1 MKIALVDDDPR
12 ALAQLEQYLT
22 EQLGRETEISRYGSG
37 EALLADWRPGAFE
50 LVVLDIYMGG
60 ATGMEVARRLRAG
73 DGQVRLAFA
82 TSSNDFA
89 SESYEVGA
97 CYYLRKPFRPEG
109 VRAMLERLDLE
120 ALERS
125 RRLRLPDGSQVVL
138 RSIRYAASDGHRVT
152 LLQMGLGL
160 CAAFFTPGRGSLLSA
175 VSTGLYAVFYF
186 LAVRAYPGKTLFTLL
201 MISNLANLVV
211 IAAKCLEG
219 QLFPAL
225 AVQSYRWSFALMMLA
240 VEAVLFLPLLLYV
253 RKVYTPAVEQ
263 ETSGLAWRYLWLIP
277 ATFYLIWYYVIY
289 GNTNLTGLEIALRPS
304 STIVLLFI
312 NTGAAL
318 VYYVVARL
326 VLEQEKLVA
335 LQQKNYALAMQSLQ
349 YENLQERIAEA
360 RQAKHDVRHH
370 VALLQDCLRRK
381 DYDAM
386 QAYLDR
392 YQETLPDARQLQF
405 CGNAAVNAVLSY
417 FAQQAAAQQVEFS
430 VKAQL
435 PEYTGVADPDLAV
448 LFGNLLENA
457 LTACMQEASPRIV
470 VRITADAHTLCAAV
484 DNTFTGAVRRT
495 TGGFLSTKHAGLGLG
510 TASVRS
516 IAEKYHGVCRLEP
529 RDGMFCAS
537 VLLELPQ
544 EKL

>member
-1 MKIALVDDDPR
+1 MPPLYRMLEVCVYSLTNFLPFLAMALYPFR
-12 ALAQLEQYLT
+12 
-22 EQLGRETEISRYGSG
+22 
-37 EALLADWRPGAFE
+37 
-50 LVVLDIYMGG
+50 
-60 ATGMEVARRLRAG
+60 RRLRFSPA
-73 DGQVRLAFA
+73 VAA
-82 TSSNDFA
+82 
-89 SESYEVGA
+89 
-97 CYYLRKPFRPEG
+97 
-109 VRAMLERLDLE
+109 
-120 ALERS
+120 AL
-125 RRLRLPDGSQVVL
+125 VAVL
-138 RSIRYAASDGHRVT
+138 T

-304 STIVLLFI
+304 STI
-312 NTGAAL
+312 
-318 VYYVVARL
+318 
-326 VLEQEKLVA
+326 
-335 LQQKNYALAMQSLQ
+335 
-349 YENLQERIAEA
+349 
-360 RQAKHDVRHH
+360 
-370 VALLQDCLRRK
+370 ALLQDCLRRK

>member
-1 MKIALVDDDPR
+1 MPPLYRMLEVCVYSLTNFLPFLAMALYPFR
-12 ALAQLEQYLT
+12 
-22 EQLGRETEISRYGSG
+22 
-37 EALLADWRPGAFE
+37 
-50 LVVLDIYMGG
+50 
-60 ATGMEVARRLRAG
+60 RRLRFSPA
-73 DGQVRLAFA
+73 VAA
-82 TSSNDFA
+82 
-89 SESYEVGA
+89 
-97 CYYLRKPFRPEG
+97 
-109 VRAMLERLDLE
+109 
-120 ALERS
+120 AL
-125 RRLRLPDGSQVVL
+125 VAVL
-138 RSIRYAASDGHRVT
+138 T

-219 QLFPAL
+219 QMFPAL

-360 RQAKHDVRHH
+360 GRPSTMCATTSRCCRI
-370 VALLQDCLRRK
+370 ASGGRATTPCRRIWIGIRRRCPTPGSCNSA
-381 DYDAM
+381 AM
-386 QAYLDR
+386 PPSMPYCP
-392 YQETLPDARQLQF
+392 TLPSRRRP
-405 CGNAAVNAVLSY
+405 SRW
-417 FAQQAAAQQVEFS
+417 S
-430 VKAQL
+430 
-435 PEYTGVADPDLAV
+435 
-448 LFGNLLENA
+448 
-457 LTACMQEASPRIV
+457 SP
-470 VRITADAHTLCAAV
+470 
-484 DNTFTGAVRRT
+484 
-495 TGGFLSTKHAGLGLG
+495 
-510 TASVRS
+510 
-516 IAEKYHGVCRLEP
+516 
-529 RDGMFCAS
+529 
-537 VLLELPQ
+537 
-544 EKL
+544 

>member
-1 MKIALVDDDPR
+1 MPPLYRMLEVCVYSLTNFLPFLAMALYPFR
-12 ALAQLEQYLT
+12 
-22 EQLGRETEISRYGSG
+22 
-37 EALLADWRPGAFE
+37 
-50 LVVLDIYMGG
+50 
-60 ATGMEVARRLRAG
+60 RRLRFSPA
-73 DGQVRLAFA
+73 VAA
-82 TSSNDFA
+82 
-89 SESYEVGA
+89 
-97 CYYLRKPFRPEG
+97 
-109 VRAMLERLDLE
+109 
-120 ALERS
+120 AL
-125 RRLRLPDGSQVVL
+125 VAVL
-138 RSIRYAASDGHRVT
+138 T

-160 CAAFFTPGRGSLLSA
+160 CAAFFTPGRASLLSV

-304 STIVLLFI
+304 STI
-312 NTGAAL
+312 
-318 VYYVVARL
+318 
-326 VLEQEKLVA
+326 
-335 LQQKNYALAMQSLQ
+335 
-349 YENLQERIAEA
+349 
-360 RQAKHDVRHH
+360 
-370 VALLQDCLRRK
+370 ALLQDCLRRK

>member
-1 MKIALVDDDPR
+1 M
-12 ALAQLEQYLT
+12 
-22 EQLGRETEISRYGSG
+22 
-37 EALLADWRPGAFE
+37 
-50 LVVLDIYMGG
+50 
-60 ATGMEVARRLRAG
+60 
-73 DGQVRLAFA
+73 
-82 TSSNDFA
+82 
-89 SESYEVGA
+89 
-97 CYYLRKPFRPEG
+97 
-109 VRAMLERLDLE
+109 
-120 ALERS
+120 
-125 RRLRLPDGSQVVL
+125 
-138 RSIRYAASDGHRVT
+138 
-152 LLQMGLGL
+152 
-160 CAAFFTPGRGSLLSA
+160 
-175 VSTGLYAVFYF
+175 
-186 LAVRAYPGKTLFTLL
+186 
-201 MISNLANLVV
+201 
-211 IAAKCLEG
+211 
-219 QLFPAL
+219 
-225 AVQSYRWSFALMMLA
+225 
-240 VEAVLFLPLLLYV
+240 
-253 RKVYTPAVEQ
+253 
-263 ETSGLAWRYLWLIP
+263 
-277 ATFYLIWYYVIY
+277 
-289 GNTNLTGLEIALRPS
+289 
-304 STIVLLFI
+304 LLFI

-370 VALLQDCLRRK
+370 IALLQDCLRRK

-484 DNTFTGAVRRT
+484 DNTFTRCV
-495 TGGFLSTKHAGLGLG
+495 
-510 TASVRS
+510 
-516 IAEKYHGVCRLEP
+516 
-529 RDGMFCAS
+529 
-537 VLLELPQ
+537 
-544 EKL
+544 

>member
-1 MKIALVDDDPR
+1 MPPLYRMLEVCVYSLTNFLPFLAMALYPFR
-12 ALAQLEQYLT
+12 
-22 EQLGRETEISRYGSG
+22 
-37 EALLADWRPGAFE
+37 
-50 LVVLDIYMGG
+50 
-60 ATGMEVARRLRAG
+60 RRLRFSPA
-73 DGQVRLAFA
+73 VAA
-82 TSSNDFA
+82 
-89 SESYEVGA
+89 
-97 CYYLRKPFRPEG
+97 
-109 VRAMLERLDLE
+109 
-120 ALERS
+120 AL
-125 RRLRLPDGSQVVL
+125 VAVL
-138 RSIRYAASDGHRVT
+138 T

-160 CAAFFTPGRGSLLSA
+160 CAAFFTPGRASLLSV
-175 VSTGLYAVFYF
+175 VSTRLYAVFYF

-219 QLFPAL
+219 QLFPTL
-225 AVQSYRWSFALMMLA
+225 AVRSYRWSFALMMLA

-370 VALLQDCLRRK
+370 IALLQDCLRRK

-386 QAYLDR
+386 
-392 YQETLPDARQLQF
+392 
-405 CGNAAVNAVLSY
+405 
-417 FAQQAAAQQVEFS
+417 
-430 VKAQL
+430 
-435 PEYTGVADPDLAV
+435 
-448 LFGNLLENA
+448 
-457 LTACMQEASPRIV
+457 
-470 VRITADAHTLCAAV
+470 
-484 DNTFTGAVRRT
+484 
-495 TGGFLSTKHAGLGLG
+495 
-510 TASVRS
+510 
-516 IAEKYHGVCRLEP
+516 
-529 RDGMFCAS
+529 
-537 VLLELPQ
+537 
-544 EKL
+544 

>member
-1 MKIALVDDDPR
+1 MPPLYRMLEVCVYSLTNFLPFLAMALYPFR
-12 ALAQLEQYLT
+12 
-22 EQLGRETEISRYGSG
+22 
-37 EALLADWRPGAFE
+37 
-50 LVVLDIYMGG
+50 
-60 ATGMEVARRLRAG
+60 RRLRFSPA
-73 DGQVRLAFA
+73 VAA
-82 TSSNDFA
+82 
-89 SESYEVGA
+89 
-97 CYYLRKPFRPEG
+97 
-109 VRAMLERLDLE
+109 
-120 ALERS
+120 AL
-125 RRLRLPDGSQVVL
+125 VAVL
-138 RSIRYAASDGHRVT
+138 T

-160 CAAFFTPGRGSLLSA
+160 CAAFFTPGRGGLLSA

-370 VALLQDCLRRK
+370 IALLQDCLRRK

>member
-1 MKIALVDDDPR
+1 MPPLYRMLEVCVYSLTNFLPFLAMALYPFR
-12 ALAQLEQYLT
+12 
-22 EQLGRETEISRYGSG
+22 
-37 EALLADWRPGAFE
+37 
-50 LVVLDIYMGG
+50 
-60 ATGMEVARRLRAG
+60 RRLR
-73 DGQVRLAFA
+73 F
-82 TSSNDFA
+82 S
-89 SESYEVGA
+89 
-97 CYYLRKPFRPEG
+97 
-109 VRAMLERLDLE
+109 
-120 ALERS
+120 
-125 RRLRLPDGSQVVL
+125 
-138 RSIRYAASDGHRVT
+138 
-152 LLQMGLGL
+152 
-160 CAAFFTPGRGSLLSA
+160 
-175 VSTGLYAVFYF
+175 
-186 LAVRAYPGKTLFTLL
+186 
-201 MISNLANLVV
+201 
-211 IAAKCLEG
+211 
-219 QLFPAL
+219 
-225 AVQSYRWSFALMMLA
+225 
-240 VEAVLFLPLLLYV
+240 
-253 RKVYTPAVEQ
+253 PAV
-263 ETSGLAWRYLWLIP
+263 A
-277 ATFYLIWYYVIY
+277 
-289 GNTNLTGLEIALRPS
+289 
-304 STIVLLFI
+304 
-312 NTGAAL
+312 AAL

-360 RQAKHDVRHH
+360 WQAKHDVRHH
-370 VALLQDCLRRK
+370 IALLQDCLRRK

-417 FAQQAAAQQVEFS
+417 FAQQAAAQQVDFS

-529 RDGMFCAS
+529 RDGMFCVS

-544 EKL
+544 EAVKKDRRDVSRRHPGGLFVCPFIPPLPAHPASR

>member
-1 MKIALVDDDPR
+1 M
-12 ALAQLEQYLT
+12 
-22 EQLGRETEISRYGSG
+22 
-37 EALLADWRPGAFE
+37 
-50 LVVLDIYMGG
+50 
-60 ATGMEVARRLRAG
+60 
-73 DGQVRLAFA
+73 
-82 TSSNDFA
+82 
-89 SESYEVGA
+89 
-97 CYYLRKPFRPEG
+97 
-109 VRAMLERLDLE
+109 
-120 ALERS
+120 
-125 RRLRLPDGSQVVL
+125 
-138 RSIRYAASDGHRVT
+138 
-152 LLQMGLGL
+152 
-160 CAAFFTPGRGSLLSA
+160 
-175 VSTGLYAVFYF
+175 
-186 LAVRAYPGKTLFTLL
+186 
-201 MISNLANLVV
+201 
-211 IAAKCLEG
+211 
-219 QLFPAL
+219 
-225 AVQSYRWSFALMMLA
+225 
-240 VEAVLFLPLLLYV
+240 
-253 RKVYTPAVEQ
+253 
-263 ETSGLAWRYLWLIP
+263 
-277 ATFYLIWYYVIY
+277 
-289 GNTNLTGLEIALRPS
+289 
-304 STIVLLFI
+304 LLFI

-370 VALLQDCLRRK
+370 IALLQDCLRRK

-457 LTACMQEASPRIV
+457 LAACMQEASPRIV

-484 DNTFTGAVRRT
+484 DNTFTGAVRHT